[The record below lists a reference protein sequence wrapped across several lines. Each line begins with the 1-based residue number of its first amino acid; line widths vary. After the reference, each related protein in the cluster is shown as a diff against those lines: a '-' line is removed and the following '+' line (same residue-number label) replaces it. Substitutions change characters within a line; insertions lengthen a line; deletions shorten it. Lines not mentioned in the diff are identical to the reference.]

1 MSENNNYIVLARKY
15 RPKNLKDVIG
25 QEDICSVVEGSI
37 KLNRVAHAFLFSGT
51 RGVGKTT
58 LARILG
64 KILNCEKLKKDKIE
78 ACHQCATCI
87 SIENESNMDVV
98 EIDAASRT
106 GVADVRE
113 IIENIN
119 YKPVSSKKKIFIIDE
134 VHMLSKAAFNA
145 LLKTLEEPP
154 PDVTF
159 IFATTETEKIPV
171 TVLSRCQ
178 HFSLQ
183 RVSLES
189 ISKHLIQVSKLE
201 GYELDDESSKLIA
214 QCSEGSMRDALS
226 ILENV
231 LAKSEKINISIVRE
245 VLGISDLSTIIF
257 LFENLCKGNVN
268 SSFDCF
274 EKLYRQGV
282 SIDQLAKSLMS
293 LVYNLSLIKSGI
305 KNNYEFFDEESL
317 KKLKEIS
324 KNFEMDFIIRFWE
337 LMQKYVNEL
346 TDVFNEK
353 QCFEMV
359 IMRLC
364 YASLLPT
371 PFEIIKK
378 KSDIQSLKKNGEI
391 LEENTVDKNKNVN
404 LNSRAENN
412 VLNDNLAR
420 KKDLHTESTE
430 NKKEVELKKFSEV
443 VSLIEKQSEMLVAHH
458 LKNSFRLV
466 NFSEP
471 KSHKGV
477 GNIELQSINDSHES
491 KKILWSASKT
501 LEFVTKKRWI
511 LSISNKIGLKS
522 LKEVEDEK
530 NIKKIEKIKNEKL
543 IKKILEIIPSSE
555 VISVKP
561 IKKNIQ
567 EE

>member
-1 MSENNNYIVLARKY
+1 MSNNNNYIVLARKY
-15 RPKNLKDVIG
+15 RPKNLKDEIG
-25 QEDICSVVEGSI
+25 QEDICSVIEGSI

-58 LARILG
+58 LARILS
-64 KILNCEKLKKDKIE
+64 KILNCEKLEVENIE
-78 ACHQCATCI
+78 ACHKCANCI
-87 SIENESNMDVV
+87 SIENESNMDVI

-145 LLKTLEEPP
+145 LLKSLEEPP
-154 PDVTF
+154 TDVTF

-183 RVSLES
+183 RVSLEL
-189 ISKHLIQVSKLE
+189 IAKHLIQVSKPE
-201 GYELDDESSKLIA
+201 GYELDFEASKLIA

-231 LAKSEKINISIVRE
+231 FAKGEKINISIVRE
-245 VLGISDLSTIIF
+245 VLGISDLSAVIM
-257 LFENLCKGNVN
+257 LFENLCKGDVN
-268 SSFDCF
+268 LSFDCF
-274 EKLYRQGV
+274 EKLYSQGV

-293 LVYNLSLIKSGI
+293 LAYNLSLVKSGI
-305 KNNYEFFDEESL
+305 KNTSEFFDEQSS
-317 KKLKEIS
+317 KKLEDIS

-353 QCFEMV
+353 QCFEMI

-371 PFEIIKK
+371 PFEVIKK

-391 LEENTVDKNKNVN
+391 LEDNKLDQSKNMN
-404 LNSRAENN
+404 LNSRADG
-412 VLNDNLAR
+412 VINDNLAR
-420 KKDLHTESTE
+420 KKNIPKESTE
-430 NKKEVELKKFSEV
+430 NNKEVELKKFAEI
-443 VSLIEKQSEMLVAHH
+443 VSLIEKQSEMLVAYH

-466 NFSEP
+466 SFSEP
-471 KSHKGV
+471 KSQTSV
-477 GNIELQSINDSHES
+477 GNIELQSINDNHES

-501 LEFVTKKRWI
+501 LEFITKKRWI
-511 LSISNKIGLKS
+511 LTISNKIGLKS
-522 LKEVEDEK
+522 LQEVEDEK
-530 NIKKIEKIKNEKL
+530 KNKNIEKLKNEKL

>member
-1 MSENNNYIVLARKY
+1 MSKNNNYIVLARKY

-25 QEDICSVVEGSI
+25 QEDICSVIEGSI

-58 LARILG
+58 LARILA
-64 KILNCEKLKKDKIE
+64 KILNCEKLEVENIE
-78 ACHQCATCI
+78 ACHKCANCI
-87 SIENESNMDVV
+87 SIENESNMDVI

-154 PDVTF
+154 TDVTF

-183 RVSLES
+183 RVSLEL
-189 ISKHLIQVSKLE
+189 IAKHLIQVSKLE
-201 GYELDDESSKLIA
+201 GYELDFEASKLIA

-231 LAKSEKINISIVRE
+231 FAKGEKINISIVRE
-245 VLGISDLSTIIF
+245 VLGISDLSAVIM
-257 LFENLCKGNVN
+257 LFENLCKGDVN
-268 SSFDCF
+268 LSFDCF
-274 EKLYRQGV
+274 EKLYSQGV

-293 LVYNLSLIKSGI
+293 LAYNLSLVKSGI
-305 KNNYEFFDEESL
+305 KNTSEFFDEQSS
-317 KKLKEIS
+317 KKLEDIS

-353 QCFEMV
+353 QCFEMI

-371 PFEIIKK
+371 PFEVIKK

-391 LEENTVDKNKNVN
+391 LEDNKLDQSKNMN
-404 LNSRAENN
+404 LNSSADG
-412 VLNDNLAR
+412 VINDNLAR
-420 KKDLHTESTE
+420 EKNIPKESTE
-430 NKKEVELKKFSEV
+430 NNKEVELKKFAEI
-443 VSLIEKQSEMLVAHH
+443 VSLIEKQSEMLVAYH

-466 NFSEP
+466 SFSEP
-471 KSHKGV
+471 KSQTSV
-477 GNIELQSINDSHES
+477 GNIELQSINDNHES

-501 LEFVTKKRWI
+501 LEFITKKRWI
-511 LSISNKIGLKS
+511 LTISNKIGLKS
-522 LKEVEDEK
+522 LQEVEDEK
-530 NIKKIEKIKNEKL
+530 KNKNIEKLKNEKL

>member
-1 MSENNNYIVLARKY
+1 MSNNNNYIVLARKY

-25 QEDICSVVEGSI
+25 QEDICSVIEGSI

-58 LARILG
+58 LARILA
-64 KILNCEKLKKDKIE
+64 KILNCEKLEVENIE
-78 ACHQCATCI
+78 ACHKCANCI
-87 SIENESNMDVV
+87 SIENDSNMDVI

-154 PDVTF
+154 SDVTF

-183 RVSLES
+183 RVSLEL
-189 ISKHLIQVSKLE
+189 IAKHLIQVSKLE
-201 GYELDDESSKLIA
+201 GYELDFEASKLIA

-231 LAKSEKINISIVRE
+231 FAKGEKINISIVRE
-245 VLGISDLSTIIF
+245 VLGISDLSAVIM
-257 LFENLCKGNVN
+257 LFENLCKGDVN
-268 SSFDCF
+268 LSFDCF
-274 EKLYRQGV
+274 EKLYSQGV

-293 LVYNLSLIKSGI
+293 LAYNLSLVKSGI
-305 KNNYEFFDEESL
+305 KNTSEFFDEQSS
-317 KKLKEIS
+317 KKLEDIS

-353 QCFEMV
+353 QCFEMI

-371 PFEIIKK
+371 PFEVIKK

-391 LEENTVDKNKNVN
+391 LEDNKLGQSKNMN
-404 LNSRAENN
+404 LNSSADG
-412 VLNDNLAR
+412 VINDNLAR
-420 KKDLHTESTE
+420 KKNIPKESTE
-430 NKKEVELKKFSEV
+430 NNKEVELKKFSEV
-443 VSLIEKQSEMLVAHH
+443 VSLIEKQSEILVAYH

-466 NFSEP
+466 SFSEP
-471 KSHKGV
+471 KSQTSV
-477 GNIELQSINDSHES
+477 GNIELQSINDNHES

-501 LEFVTKKRWI
+501 LELITKKRWI

-522 LKEVEDEK
+522 LQEVEDEK
-530 NIKKIEKIKNEKL
+530 KNKNIEKLKNEKL

>member
-1 MSENNNYIVLARKY
+1 MSKNNNYIVLARKY

-25 QEDICSVVEGSI
+25 QEDICSVIEGSI

-58 LARILG
+58 LARILA
-64 KILNCEKLKKDKIE
+64 KILNCEKLEVENIE
-78 ACHQCATCI
+78 ACHKCANCI
-87 SIENESNMDVV
+87 SIENESNMDVI

-154 PDVTF
+154 SDVTF

-183 RVSLES
+183 RVSLEL
-189 ISKHLIQVSKLE
+189 IAKHLIQVSKLE
-201 GYELDDESSKLIA
+201 GYELDFEASKLIA

-231 LAKSEKINISIVRE
+231 FAKGEKINISIVRE
-245 VLGISDLSTIIF
+245 VLGISDLSAVIM
-257 LFENLCKGNVN
+257 LFENLCKGDVN
-268 SSFDCF
+268 LSFDCF
-274 EKLYRQGV
+274 EKLYSQGV

-293 LVYNLSLIKSGI
+293 LAYNLSLVKSGI
-305 KNNYEFFDEESL
+305 KNTSEFFDEQSS
-317 KKLKEIS
+317 KKLEDIS

-353 QCFEMV
+353 QCFEMI

-371 PFEIIKK
+371 PFEVIKK

-391 LEENTVDKNKNVN
+391 LEDNKLDQSKNMN
-404 LNSRAENN
+404 LNSS
-412 VLNDNLAR
+412 VDGVINDNLAR
-420 KKDLHTESTE
+420 KKNIPKESTE
-430 NKKEVELKKFSEV
+430 NNKEVELKKFAEI
-443 VSLIEKQSEMLVAHH
+443 VSLIEKQSEMLVAYH

-466 NFSEP
+466 SFSEP
-471 KSHKGV
+471 KSQTSV
-477 GNIELQSINDSHES
+477 GNIELQSINDNHES

-501 LEFVTKKRWI
+501 LEFITKKRWI
-511 LSISNKIGLKS
+511 LTISNKIGLKS
-522 LKEVEDEK
+522 LQEVEDEK
-530 NIKKIEKIKNEKL
+530 RKKNIEKIKNEKL

>member
-64 KILNCEKLKKDKIE
+64 KILNCEELKKDKIE

-293 LVYNLSLIKSGI
+293 LVYNLSLVKSGI

-324 KNFEMDFIIRFWE
+324 KDFEMDFIIRFWE

-391 LEENTVDKNKNVN
+391 LEENTVDKNKNMN

-466 NFSEP
+466 SFSEP

-530 NIKKIEKIKNEKL
+530 ENKKIEKIKNEKL

>member
-25 QEDICSVVEGSI
+25 QEDICSVIEGSI

-58 LARILG
+58 LARILA
-64 KILNCEKLKKDKIE
+64 KILNCEKLEVENIE
-78 ACHQCATCI
+78 ACHKCANCI
-87 SIENESNMDVV
+87 SIENESNMDVI

-154 PDVTF
+154 TDVTF

-183 RVSLES
+183 RVSLEL
-189 ISKHLIQVSKLE
+189 IAKHLIQVSKLE
-201 GYELDDESSKLIA
+201 GYELDFEASKLIA

-231 LAKSEKINISIVRE
+231 FAKGEKINISIVRE
-245 VLGISDLSTIIF
+245 VLGISDLSAVIM
-257 LFENLCKGNVN
+257 LFENLCKGDVN
-268 SSFDCF
+268 LSFDCF
-274 EKLYRQGV
+274 EKLYSQGV

-293 LVYNLSLIKSGI
+293 LAYNLSLVKSGI
-305 KNNYEFFDEESL
+305 KNTSEFFDEQSS
-317 KKLKEIS
+317 KKLEDIS

-353 QCFEMV
+353 QCFEMI

-371 PFEIIKK
+371 PFEVIKK
-378 KSDIQSLKKNGEI
+378 KSDIQSKKKNGEI
-391 LEENTVDKNKNVN
+391 LEDNKLDQSKHMN
-404 LNSRAENN
+404 LNSSADGFI
-412 VLNDNLAR
+412 NDNLAR
-420 KKDLHTESTE
+420 KKNIPKESTE
-430 NKKEVELKKFSEV
+430 NNKEVELKKFAEI
-443 VSLIEKQSEMLVAHH
+443 VSLIEKQSEMLVAYH

-466 NFSEP
+466 SFSEP
-471 KSHKGV
+471 KSQTSV
-477 GNIELQSINDSHES
+477 GNIELQSINDNHES

-501 LEFVTKKRWI
+501 LEFITKKRWI
-511 LSISNKIGLKS
+511 LTISNKIGLKS
-522 LKEVEDEK
+522 LQEVEDEK
-530 NIKKIEKIKNEKL
+530 KNKNIEKLKNEKL

>member
-1 MSENNNYIVLARKY
+1 MSKNNNYIVLARKY

-25 QEDICSVVEGSI
+25 QEDICSVIEGSI

-58 LARILG
+58 LARILA
-64 KILNCEKLKKDKIE
+64 KILNCEKLEVENIE
-78 ACHQCATCI
+78 ACHKCANCI
-87 SIENESNMDVV
+87 SIENESNMDVI

-154 PDVTF
+154 SDVTF

-183 RVSLES
+183 RVSLEL
-189 ISKHLIQVSKLE
+189 IAKHLIQVSKLE
-201 GYELDDESSKLIA
+201 GYELDFEASKLIA

-231 LAKSEKINISIVRE
+231 FAKGEKINISIVRE
-245 VLGISDLSTIIF
+245 VLGISDLSAVIM
-257 LFENLCKGNVN
+257 LFENLCKGDVN
-268 SSFDCF
+268 LSFDCF

-282 SIDQLAKSLMS
+282 SIDKLAKSLMN
-293 LVYNLSLIKSGI
+293 LAYNLSLVKSGI
-305 KNNYEFFDEESL
+305 KNTNEFFDEQSS
-317 KKLKEIS
+317 KKLEDIS

-353 QCFEMV
+353 QCFEMI

-371 PFEIIKK
+371 PFEVIKK
-378 KSDIQSLKKNGEI
+378 KSDIQSKKKNGEI
-391 LEENTVDKNKNVN
+391 LEDNKLDQSKNMNF
-404 LNSRAENN
+404 NSSADG
-412 VLNDNLAR
+412 VINDNLAR
-420 KKDLHTESTE
+420 KKNIPKESTE
-430 NKKEVELKKFSEV
+430 NNKEVELKKFSEV
-443 VSLIEKQSEMLVAHH
+443 VSLIEKQSEMLVAYH

-466 NFSEP
+466 SFSEP
-471 KSHKGV
+471 KSQTSV
-477 GNIELQSINDSHES
+477 GNIELQSINDNHES
-491 KKILWSASKT
+491 KKILWSASKI
-501 LEFVTKKRWI
+501 LELITKKRWI

-522 LKEVEDEK
+522 LQEVEDEK
-530 NIKKIEKIKNEKL
+530 KNKNIEKLKNEKL

>member
-1 MSENNNYIVLARKY
+1 MSNNNNYIVLARKY

-25 QEDICSVVEGSI
+25 QEDICSVIEGSI

-58 LARILG
+58 LARILA
-64 KILNCEKLKKDKIE
+64 KILNCEKLEVENIE
-78 ACHQCATCI
+78 ACHKCANCI
-87 SIENESNMDVV
+87 SIENESNMDVI

-154 PDVTF
+154 SDVTF

-183 RVSLES
+183 RVSLEL
-189 ISKHLIQVSKLE
+189 IAKHLIQVSKLE
-201 GYELDDESSKLIA
+201 GYELDFEASKLIA

-231 LAKSEKINISIVRE
+231 FAKGEKINISIVRE
-245 VLGISDLSTIIF
+245 VLGISDLSAVIM
-257 LFENLCKGNVN
+257 LFENLCKGDVN
-268 SSFDCF
+268 LSFDCF
-274 EKLYRQGV
+274 EKLYSQGV

-293 LVYNLSLIKSGI
+293 LAYNLSLVKSGI
-305 KNNYEFFDEESL
+305 KNTSEFFDEQSS
-317 KKLKEIS
+317 KKLEDIS

-353 QCFEMV
+353 QCFEMI

-371 PFEIIKK
+371 PFEVIKK

-391 LEENTVDKNKNVN
+391 LEDNKLDQSKSMN
-404 LNSRAENN
+404 LNSSADG
-412 VLNDNLAR
+412 VINDNLAR
-420 KKDLHTESTE
+420 KKNIPKESTE
-430 NKKEVELKKFSEV
+430 NNKEVELKKFAEI
-443 VSLIEKQSEMLVAHH
+443 VSLIEKQSEMLVAYH

-466 NFSEP
+466 SFSEP
-471 KSHKGV
+471 KSQTSV
-477 GNIELQSINDSHES
+477 GNIELQSIDDNHES

-501 LEFVTKKRWI
+501 LEFITKKRWI
-511 LSISNKIGLKS
+511 LTISNKTGLKS
-522 LKEVEDEK
+522 LQEVEDEK
-530 NIKKIEKIKNEKL
+530 KNKNIEKLKNEKL

>member
-1 MSENNNYIVLARKY
+1 MSKNNNYIVLARKY

-25 QEDICSVVEGSI
+25 QEDICSVIEGSI

-58 LARILG
+58 LARILA
-64 KILNCEKLKKDKIE
+64 KILNCEKLEVENIE
-78 ACHQCATCI
+78 ACHKCANCI
-87 SIENESNMDVV
+87 SIENESNMDVI

-154 PDVTF
+154 SDVTF

-183 RVSLES
+183 RVSLEL
-189 ISKHLIQVSKLE
+189 IAKHLIQVSKLE
-201 GYELDDESSKLIA
+201 GYELDFEASKLIA

-231 LAKSEKINISIVRE
+231 FAKGEKINISIVRE
-245 VLGISDLSTIIF
+245 VLGISDLSAVIM
-257 LFENLCKGNVN
+257 LFENLCKGDVN
-268 SSFDCF
+268 LSFDCF
-274 EKLYRQGV
+274 EKLYSQGV

-293 LVYNLSLIKSGI
+293 LAYNLSLVKSGI
-305 KNNYEFFDEESL
+305 KNTSEFFDEQSS
-317 KKLKEIS
+317 KKLEDIS

-353 QCFEMV
+353 QCFEMI

-371 PFEIIKK
+371 PFEVIKK

-391 LEENTVDKNKNVN
+391 LEDNKPDQSKNMN
-404 LNSRAENN
+404 LNSSADG
-412 VLNDNLAR
+412 VINDNLAR
-420 KKDLHTESTE
+420 KKNIPKESTE
-430 NKKEVELKKFSEV
+430 NNKEVELKKFAEI
-443 VSLIEKQSEMLVAHH
+443 VSLIEKQSEMLVAYH

-466 NFSEP
+466 SFSEP
-471 KSHKGV
+471 KSQTSV
-477 GNIELQSINDSHES
+477 GNIELQSIDDNHES

-501 LEFVTKKRWI
+501 LEFITKKRWI
-511 LSISNKIGLKS
+511 LTISNKTGLKS
-522 LKEVEDEK
+522 LQEVEDEK
-530 NIKKIEKIKNEKL
+530 KNKNIEKLKNEKL

>member
-1 MSENNNYIVLARKY
+1 MSKNNNYIVLARKY

-25 QEDICSVVEGSI
+25 HEDICSVIEGSI

-58 LARILG
+58 LARILA
-64 KILNCEKLKKDKIE
+64 KILNCEKLEVENIE
-78 ACHQCATCI
+78 ACHKCANCI
-87 SIENESNMDVV
+87 SIENESNMDVI

-154 PDVTF
+154 TDVTF

-183 RVSLES
+183 RVSLEL
-189 ISKHLIQVSKLE
+189 IAKHLIQVSKLE
-201 GYELDDESSKLIA
+201 GYELDFEASKLIA

-231 LAKSEKINISIVRE
+231 FAKGEKVNISIVRE
-245 VLGISDLSTIIF
+245 VLGISDLSAVIM
-257 LFENLCKGNVN
+257 LFENLCKGDVN
-268 SSFDCF
+268 LSFDCF
-274 EKLYRQGV
+274 EKLYSQGV

-293 LVYNLSLIKSGI
+293 LAYNLSLVKSGI
-305 KNNYEFFDEESL
+305 KNTSEFFDEQSS
-317 KKLKEIS
+317 KKLEDIS

-353 QCFEMV
+353 QCFEMI

-371 PFEIIKK
+371 PFEVIKK

-391 LEENTVDKNKNVN
+391 LEDNKLDQSKNMN
-404 LNSRAENN
+404 LNSS
-412 VLNDNLAR
+412 VDGVINDNLAR
-420 KKDLHTESTE
+420 KKNIPKESTE
-430 NKKEVELKKFSEV
+430 NNKEVELKKFAEI
-443 VSLIEKQSEMLVAHH
+443 VSLIEKQSEMLVAYH

-466 NFSEP
+466 SFSEP
-471 KSHKGV
+471 KSQTSV
-477 GNIELQSINDSHES
+477 GNIELQSIEDNHES

-501 LEFVTKKRWI
+501 LEFITKKRWI
-511 LSISNKIGLKS
+511 LTISNKIGLKS
-522 LKEVEDEK
+522 LQEVEDEK
-530 NIKKIEKIKNEKL
+530 KNNNVEKLKNEKL

>member
-1 MSENNNYIVLARKY
+1 MSKNNNYIVLARKY

-25 QEDICSVVEGSI
+25 QEDICSVIEGSI

-58 LARILG
+58 LARILA
-64 KILNCEKLKKDKIE
+64 KILNCEKLEVENIE
-78 ACHQCATCI
+78 ACHKCANCI
-87 SIENESNMDVV
+87 SIENESNMDVI

-154 PDVTF
+154 TDVTF

-183 RVSLES
+183 RVSLEL
-189 ISKHLIQVSKLE
+189 IAKHLIQVSKLE
-201 GYELDDESSKLIA
+201 GYELDFEASKLIA

-231 LAKSEKINISIVRE
+231 FAKGEKINISIVRE
-245 VLGISDLSTIIF
+245 VLGISDLSAVIM
-257 LFENLCKGNVN
+257 LFENLCKGDVN
-268 SSFDCF
+268 LSFDCF
-274 EKLYRQGV
+274 EKLYSQGV

-293 LVYNLSLIKSGI
+293 LAYNLSLVKSGI
-305 KNNYEFFDEESL
+305 KNTSEFFDEQSS
-317 KKLKEIS
+317 KKLEDIS

-353 QCFEMV
+353 QCFEMI

-371 PFEIIKK
+371 PFEVIKK

-391 LEENTVDKNKNVN
+391 HEDNKLDQSKNMN
-404 LNSRAENN
+404 LNSSADG
-412 VLNDNLAR
+412 VINDNLAR
-420 KKDLHTESTE
+420 KRNILKESTE
-430 NKKEVELKKFSEV
+430 NNKEVELKKFSEV
-443 VSLIEKQSEMLVAHH
+443 VSLIEKQSEILVAYH

-466 NFSEP
+466 SFSEP
-471 KSHKGV
+471 KSQTSV
-477 GNIELQSINDSHES
+477 GNIELQSIDDNHES
-491 KKILWSASKT
+491 KKILWSASKI
-501 LEFVTKKRWI
+501 LEFITKKRWI
-511 LSISNKIGLKS
+511 LTISNKIGLKS
-522 LKEVEDEK
+522 LQEVEDEK
-530 NIKKIEKIKNEKL
+530 KNKNIEKLKNEKL

>member
-1 MSENNNYIVLARKY
+1 MSNNNNYIVLARKY

-25 QEDICSVVEGSI
+25 QEDICSVIEGSI

-58 LARILG
+58 LARILA
-64 KILNCEKLKKDKIE
+64 KILNCEKLEVENIE
-78 ACHQCATCI
+78 ACHKCANCI
-87 SIENESNMDVV
+87 SIENESNMDVI

-154 PDVTF
+154 TDVTF

-183 RVSLES
+183 RVSLEL
-189 ISKHLIQVSKLE
+189 IAKHLIQVSKLE
-201 GYELDDESSKLIA
+201 GYELDFEASKLIA

-231 LAKSEKINISIVRE
+231 FAKGEKINISIVRE
-245 VLGISDLSTIIF
+245 VLGISDLSAVIM
-257 LFENLCKGNVN
+257 LFENLCKGDVN
-268 SSFDCF
+268 LSFDCF
-274 EKLYRQGV
+274 EKLYSQGV

-293 LVYNLSLIKSGI
+293 LAYNLSLVKSGI
-305 KNNYEFFDEESL
+305 KNTSEFFDEQSS
-317 KKLKEIS
+317 KKLEDIS

-353 QCFEMV
+353 QCFEMI

-371 PFEIIKK
+371 PFEVIKK

-391 LEENTVDKNKNVN
+391 LEDNKLDQSKSMN
-404 LNSRAENN
+404 LNSSADG
-412 VLNDNLAR
+412 VINDNLAR
-420 KKDLHTESTE
+420 KKNIPKESTE
-430 NKKEVELKKFSEV
+430 NNKEVELKKFAEI
-443 VSLIEKQSEMLVAHH
+443 VSLIEKQSEMLVAYH

-466 NFSEP
+466 SFSEP
-471 KSHKGV
+471 KSQTSV
-477 GNIELQSINDSHES
+477 GNIELQSINDNHES

-501 LEFVTKKRWI
+501 LEFITKKRWI
-511 LSISNKIGLKS
+511 LTISNKIGLKS
-522 LKEVEDEK
+522 LQEVEDEK
-530 NIKKIEKIKNEKL
+530 KNKNIEKLKNEKL

-561 IKKNIQ
+561 IKKTIQ

>member
-293 LVYNLSLIKSGI
+293 LVYNLSLVKSGI

-324 KNFEMDFIIRFWE
+324 KDFEMDFIIRFWE

-378 KSDIQSLKKNGEI
+378 KSDIKSLKKNGEI
-391 LEENTVDKNKNVN
+391 LEENTVDKNKNMN

-466 NFSEP
+466 SFSEP

-530 NIKKIEKIKNEKL
+530 ENKKIEKIKNEKL

>member
-1 MSENNNYIVLARKY
+1 MSKNNNYIVLARKY

-25 QEDICSVVEGSI
+25 QEDICSVIEGSI

-58 LARILG
+58 LARILA
-64 KILNCEKLKKDKIE
+64 KILNCEKLEVENIE
-78 ACHQCATCI
+78 ACHKCTNCI
-87 SIENESNMDVV
+87 SIENESNMDVI

-154 PDVTF
+154 TDVTF

-183 RVSLES
+183 RVSLEL
-189 ISKHLIQVSKLE
+189 IAKHLIQVSKLE
-201 GYELDDESSKLIA
+201 GYELDFEASKLIA

-231 LAKSEKINISIVRE
+231 FAKGEKINISIVRE
-245 VLGISDLSTIIF
+245 VLGISDLSAVIM
-257 LFENLCKGNVN
+257 LFENLCKGDVN
-268 SSFDCF
+268 LSFDCF
-274 EKLYRQGV
+274 EKLYSQGV

-293 LVYNLSLIKSGI
+293 LAYNLSLVKSGI
-305 KNNYEFFDEESL
+305 KNTSEFFDEQSS
-317 KKLKEIS
+317 KKLEDIS

-353 QCFEMV
+353 QCFEMI

-371 PFEIIKK
+371 PFEVIKK

-391 LEENTVDKNKNVN
+391 LEDNKLDQSKSMN
-404 LNSRAENN
+404 LNSSADG
-412 VLNDNLAR
+412 VINDNLAR
-420 KKDLHTESTE
+420 KKNIPKESTE
-430 NKKEVELKKFSEV
+430 NNKEVELKKFAEI
-443 VSLIEKQSEMLVAHH
+443 VSLIEKQSEMLVAYH

-466 NFSEP
+466 SFSEP
-471 KSHKGV
+471 KSQTSV
-477 GNIELQSINDSHES
+477 GNIELQSIDENHES

-501 LEFVTKKRWI
+501 LEFITKKRWI
-511 LSISNKIGLKS
+511 LTISNKTGLKS
-522 LKEVEDEK
+522 LQEVEDEK
-530 NIKKIEKIKNEKL
+530 KNKNIEKLKNEKL

>member
-1 MSENNNYIVLARKY
+1 MSKNNNYIVLARKY

-25 QEDICSVVEGSI
+25 QEDICSVIEGSI

-58 LARILG
+58 LARILA
-64 KILNCEKLKKDKIE
+64 KILNCEKLEVENIE
-78 ACHQCATCI
+78 ACHKCANCI
-87 SIENESNMDVV
+87 SIENESNMDVI

-154 PDVTF
+154 SDVTF

-183 RVSLES
+183 RVSLEL
-189 ISKHLIQVSKLE
+189 IAKHLIQVSKLE
-201 GYELDDESSKLIA
+201 GYELDFEASKLIA

-231 LAKSEKINISIVRE
+231 FAKGEKINISIVRE
-245 VLGISDLSTIIF
+245 VLGISDLSAVIM
-257 LFENLCKGNVN
+257 LFENLCKGDVN
-268 SSFDCF
+268 LSFDCF
-274 EKLYRQGV
+274 EKLYSQGV

-293 LVYNLSLIKSGI
+293 LAYNLSLVKSGI
-305 KNNYEFFDEESL
+305 KNTSEFFDEQSS
-317 KKLKEIS
+317 KKLEDIS

-353 QCFEMV
+353 QCFEMI

-371 PFEIIKK
+371 PFEVIKK

-391 LEENTVDKNKNVN
+391 LEDNKLDQSKNMN
-404 LNSRAENN
+404 LNSS
-412 VLNDNLAR
+412 VDGVINDNLAR
-420 KKDLHTESTE
+420 KKNIPKESTE
-430 NKKEVELKKFSEV
+430 NNKEVELKKFAEI
-443 VSLIEKQSEMLVAHH
+443 VSLIEKQSEMLVAYH

-466 NFSEP
+466 SFSEP
-471 KSHKGV
+471 KSQTSV
-477 GNIELQSINDSHES
+477 GNIELQSIDDNHES

-501 LEFVTKKRWI
+501 LEFITKKRWI
-511 LSISNKIGLKS
+511 LTISNKIGLKS
-522 LKEVEDEK
+522 LQEVEDEK
-530 NIKKIEKIKNEKL
+530 KNKNIEKLKNEKL

>member
-1 MSENNNYIVLARKY
+1 MSKNNNYIVLARKY

-25 QEDICSVVEGSI
+25 QEDICSVIEGSI

-58 LARILG
+58 LARILA
-64 KILNCEKLKKDKIE
+64 KILNCEKLEVENIE
-78 ACHQCATCI
+78 ACHKCANCI
-87 SIENESNMDVV
+87 SIENESNMDVI

-154 PDVTF
+154 TDVTF

-183 RVSLES
+183 RVSLEL
-189 ISKHLIQVSKLE
+189 IAKHLIQVSKLE
-201 GYELDDESSKLIA
+201 GYELDFEASKLIA

-231 LAKSEKINISIVRE
+231 FAKGEKINISIVRE
-245 VLGISDLSTIIF
+245 VLGISDLSAVIM
-257 LFENLCKGNVN
+257 LFENLCKGDVN
-268 SSFDCF
+268 LSFDCF
-274 EKLYRQGV
+274 EKLYSQGV

-293 LVYNLSLIKSGI
+293 LAYNLSLVKSGI
-305 KNNYEFFDEESL
+305 KNTSEFFDEQSS
-317 KKLKEIS
+317 KKLEDIS

-353 QCFEMV
+353 QCFEMI

-371 PFEIIKK
+371 PFEVIKK

-391 LEENTVDKNKNVN
+391 LEDNKLDQSKNMN
-404 LNSRAENN
+404 LNSS
-412 VLNDNLAR
+412 VDGVINDNLAR
-420 KKDLHTESTE
+420 KKNIPKESTE
-430 NKKEVELKKFSEV
+430 NNKEVELKKFAEI
-443 VSLIEKQSEMLVAHH
+443 VSLIEKQSEMLVAYH

-466 NFSEP
+466 SFSEP
-471 KSHKGV
+471 KSQTSV
-477 GNIELQSINDSHES
+477 GNIELQSIDENHES

-501 LEFVTKKRWI
+501 LEFITKKRWI
-511 LSISNKIGLKS
+511 LTISNKTGLKS
-522 LKEVEDEK
+522 LQEVEDEK
-530 NIKKIEKIKNEKL
+530 KNKNIEKLKNEKL

>member
-64 KILNCEKLKKDKIE
+64 KILNCEELKKDKIE

-293 LVYNLSLIKSGI
+293 LVYNLSLVKSGI

-324 KNFEMDFIIRFWE
+324 KDFEMDFIIRFWE

-466 NFSEP
+466 SFSEP

>member
-1 MSENNNYIVLARKY
+1 
-15 RPKNLKDVIG
+15 
-25 QEDICSVVEGSI
+25 
-37 KLNRVAHAFLFSGT
+37 
-51 RGVGKTT
+51 
-58 LARILG
+58 
-64 KILNCEKLKKDKIE
+64 
-78 ACHQCATCI
+78 
-87 SIENESNMDVV
+87 
-98 EIDAASRT
+98 
-106 GVADVRE
+106 
-113 IIENIN
+113 
-119 YKPVSSKKKIFIIDE
+119 
-134 VHMLSKAAFNA
+134 MLSKAAFNA

-154 PDVTF
+154 TDVTF

-183 RVSLES
+183 RVSLEL
-189 ISKHLIQVSKLE
+189 IAKHLIQVSKLE
-201 GYELDDESSKLIA
+201 GYELDFEASKLIA

-231 LAKSEKINISIVRE
+231 FAKGEKINISIVRE
-245 VLGISDLSTIIF
+245 VLGISDLSAVIL
-257 LFENLCKGNVN
+257 LFENLCKGDVN
-268 SSFDCF
+268 LSFDCF

-282 SIDQLAKSLMS
+282 SIDKLAKSLMS
-293 LVYNLSLIKSGI
+293 LAYNLSLVKSGI
-305 KNNYEFFDEESL
+305 KNNYEFFDEESS
-317 KKLKEIS
+317 KKLEEIS

-353 QCFEMV
+353 QCFEMI

-371 PFEIIKK
+371 PFEVIKK
-378 KSDIQSLKKNGEI
+378 KSDIKSLKKNGEI
-391 LEENTVDKNKNVN
+391 LEDNKLDQSKNMN
-404 LNSRAENN
+404 LNSSADGN
-412 VLNDNLAR
+412 VINDNLAR
-420 KKDLHTESTE
+420 KKDILKESTE
-430 NKKEVELKKFSEV
+430 NNKEVELKKFSEI
-443 VSLIEKQSEMLVAHH
+443 VSLIEKQSEMLVAYH

-466 NFSEP
+466 SFSEP
-471 KSHKGV
+471 KSQTSV
-477 GNIELQSINDSHES
+477 GNIELQSINDNHES

-501 LEFVTKKRWI
+501 LEFITKKRWI

-522 LKEVEDEK
+522 LQEVEDEK
-530 NIKKIEKIKNEKL
+530 KNKNIEKIKNEKL

-561 IKKNIQ
+561 IKKTIQ

>member
-1 MSENNNYIVLARKY
+1 MSKNNNYIVLARKY

-25 QEDICSVVEGSI
+25 QEDICSVIEGSI

-58 LARILG
+58 LARILA
-64 KILNCEKLKKDKIE
+64 KILNCEKLEVENIE
-78 ACHQCATCI
+78 ACHKCANCI
-87 SIENESNMDVV
+87 SIENESNMDVI

-154 PDVTF
+154 SDVTF

-183 RVSLES
+183 RVSLEL
-189 ISKHLIQVSKLE
+189 IAKHLIQVSKLE
-201 GYELDDESSKLIA
+201 GYELDFEASKLIA

-231 LAKSEKINISIVRE
+231 FAKGEKINISIVRE
-245 VLGISDLSTIIF
+245 VLGISDLSAVIM
-257 LFENLCKGNVN
+257 LFENLCKGDVN
-268 SSFDCF
+268 LSFDCF
-274 EKLYRQGV
+274 EKLYSQGV

-293 LVYNLSLIKSGI
+293 LAYNLSLVKSGI
-305 KNNYEFFDEESL
+305 KNTSEFFDEQSS
-317 KKLKEIS
+317 KKLEDIS

-353 QCFEMV
+353 QCFEMI

-371 PFEIIKK
+371 PFEVIKK

-391 LEENTVDKNKNVN
+391 LEDNKLDQSKNMN
-404 LNSRAENN
+404 LNSS
-412 VLNDNLAR
+412 VDGVINDNLAR
-420 KKDLHTESTE
+420 KKNIPKESTE
-430 NKKEVELKKFSEV
+430 NNKEVELKKFAEI
-443 VSLIEKQSEMLVAHH
+443 VSLIEKQSEMLVAYH

-466 NFSEP
+466 SFSEP
-471 KSHKGV
+471 KSQTSV
-477 GNIELQSINDSHES
+477 GNIELQSIDDNHES

-501 LEFVTKKRWI
+501 LEFITKKRWI
-511 LSISNKIGLKS
+511 LTISNKIGLKS
-522 LKEVEDEK
+522 LQEVEDEK
-530 NIKKIEKIKNEKL
+530 RKKNIEKIKNEKL

-561 IKKNIQ
+561 INKNIQ

>member
-1 MSENNNYIVLARKY
+1 MSNNNNYIVLARKY

-25 QEDICSVVEGSI
+25 QEDICSVIEGSI

-58 LARILG
+58 LARILA
-64 KILNCEKLKKDKIE
+64 KILNCEKLEVENIE
-78 ACHQCATCI
+78 ACHKCANCI
-87 SIENESNMDVV
+87 SIENESNMDVI

-154 PDVTF
+154 TDVTF

-183 RVSLES
+183 RVSLEL
-189 ISKHLIQVSKLE
+189 IAKHLIQVSKLE
-201 GYELDDESSKLIA
+201 GYELDFEASKLVA

-231 LAKSEKINISIVRE
+231 FAKGEKINISIVRE
-245 VLGISDLSTIIF
+245 VLGISDLSAVIM
-257 LFENLCKGNVN
+257 LFENLCKGDVN
-268 SSFDCF
+268 LSFDCF
-274 EKLYRQGV
+274 EKLYSQGV

-293 LVYNLSLIKSGI
+293 LAYNLSLVKSGI
-305 KNNYEFFDEESL
+305 KNTSEFFDEQSS
-317 KKLKEIS
+317 KKLEDIS

-353 QCFEMV
+353 QCFEMI

-371 PFEIIKK
+371 PFEVIKK

-391 LEENTVDKNKNVN
+391 LEDNKLDQSKNMN
-404 LNSRAENN
+404 LNSS
-412 VLNDNLAR
+412 VDGVINDNLAR
-420 KKDLHTESTE
+420 KKNIPKESTE
-430 NKKEVELKKFSEV
+430 NNKEVELKKFAEI
-443 VSLIEKQSEMLVAHH
+443 VSLIEKQSEMLVAYH

-466 NFSEP
+466 SFSEP
-471 KSHKGV
+471 KSQTSV
-477 GNIELQSINDSHES
+477 GNIELQSINDNHES

-501 LEFVTKKRWI
+501 LEFITKKRWI
-511 LSISNKIGLKS
+511 LTISNKIGLKS
-522 LKEVEDEK
+522 LQEVEDEK
-530 NIKKIEKIKNEKL
+530 KNKNIEKLKNEKL

-561 IKKNIQ
+561 IKKTIQ

>member
-58 LARILG
+58 LARILV
-64 KILNCEKLKKDKIE
+64 KILNCEELKKDKTE

-293 LVYNLSLIKSGI
+293 LVYNLSLVKSGI

-378 KSDIQSLKKNGEI
+378 KSDIKSLKKNGEI
-391 LEENTVDKNKNVN
+391 LEENTVDKNKNMN

-466 NFSEP
+466 SFSEP

-561 IKKNIQ
+561 IKKTIQ

>member
-1 MSENNNYIVLARKY
+1 MTDNEYIVLARKY
-15 RPKNLKDVIG
+15 RPKKFSDIIG
-25 QEDICSVVEGSI
+25 QDEVCSVIEGAI

-51 RGVGKTT
+51 RGIGKTT
-58 LARILG
+58 IARILA
-64 KILNCEKLKKDKIE
+64 KTLNCENLDLKNPEPCGKCKN
-78 ACHQCATCI
+78 CI
-87 SIENESNMDVV
+87 SIDNDSNIDVV

-154 PDVTF
+154 TDVTF

-183 RVSLES
+183 RVSLEL
-189 ISKHLIQVSKLE
+189 IAKHLIQVSKLE
-201 GYELDDESSKLIA
+201 GYELDFEASKLIA

-231 LAKSEKINISIVRE
+231 FAKGEKVNISIVRE
-245 VLGISDLSTIIF
+245 VLGISDLSAVIM
-257 LFENLCKGNVN
+257 LFENLCKGDVN
-268 SSFDCF
+268 LSFDCF
-274 EKLYRQGV
+274 EKLYSQGV

-293 LVYNLSLIKSGI
+293 LAYNLSLVKSGI
-305 KNNYEFFDEESL
+305 KNTSEFFDEQSS
-317 KKLKEIS
+317 KKLEDIS

-353 QCFEMV
+353 QCFEMI

-371 PFEIIKK
+371 PFEVIKK

-391 LEENTVDKNKNVN
+391 LEDNKLDQSKNMN
-404 LNSRAENN
+404 LNSS
-412 VLNDNLAR
+412 VDGVINDNLAR
-420 KKDLHTESTE
+420 KKNIPKESTE
-430 NKKEVELKKFSEV
+430 NNKEVELKKFAEI
-443 VSLIEKQSEMLVAHH
+443 VSLIEKQSEMLVAYH

-466 NFSEP
+466 SFSEP
-471 KSHKGV
+471 KSQTSV
-477 GNIELQSINDSHES
+477 GNIELQSIDDNHES

-501 LEFVTKKRWI
+501 LEFITKKRWI
-511 LSISNKIGLKS
+511 LTISNKIGLKS
-522 LKEVEDEK
+522 LQEVEDEK
-530 NIKKIEKIKNEKL
+530 KNKNIEKLKNEKL

>member
-1 MSENNNYIVLARKY
+1 MSNNNNYIVLARKY

-25 QEDICSVVEGSI
+25 QEDICSVIEGSI

-58 LARILG
+58 LARILA
-64 KILNCEKLKKDKIE
+64 KILNCEKLEVENIE
-78 ACHQCATCI
+78 ACHKCANCI
-87 SIENESNMDVV
+87 SIENESNMDVI

-154 PDVTF
+154 SDVTF

-183 RVSLES
+183 RVSLEL
-189 ISKHLIQVSKLE
+189 IAKHLIQVSKLE
-201 GYELDDESSKLIA
+201 GYELDFEASKLIA

-231 LAKSEKINISIVRE
+231 FAKGEKINISIVRE
-245 VLGISDLSTIIF
+245 VLGISDLSAVIM
-257 LFENLCKGNVN
+257 LFENLCKGDVN
-268 SSFDCF
+268 LSFDCF

-282 SIDQLAKSLMS
+282 SIDKLAKSLMS
-293 LVYNLSLIKSGI
+293 LAYNLSLVKSGI
-305 KNNYEFFDEESL
+305 KNTSEFFDEQSS
-317 KKLKEIS
+317 KKLEDIS

-353 QCFEMV
+353 QCFEMI

-371 PFEIIKK
+371 PFEVIKK

-391 LEENTVDKNKNVN
+391 LEDNKLDQSKSMN
-404 LNSRAENN
+404 LNSSADG
-412 VLNDNLAR
+412 VINDNLAR
-420 KKDLHTESTE
+420 KKNIPKESTE
-430 NKKEVELKKFSEV
+430 NNKEVELKKFSEV
-443 VSLIEKQSEMLVAHH
+443 VSLIEKQSEMLVAYH

-466 NFSEP
+466 SFSEP
-471 KSHKGV
+471 KSQTSV
-477 GNIELQSINDSHES
+477 GNIELQSINDNHES

-501 LEFVTKKRWI
+501 LEFITKKRWI
-511 LSISNKIGLKS
+511 LTISNKIGLKS
-522 LKEVEDEK
+522 LQEVEDEK
-530 NIKKIEKIKNEKL
+530 KNKNIEKLKNEKL

>member
-1 MSENNNYIVLARKY
+1 MSKNNNYIVLARKY

-25 QEDICSVVEGSI
+25 QKDICSVIEGSI

-58 LARILG
+58 LARILA
-64 KILNCEKLKKDKIE
+64 KILNCEEVKGEKVQ
-78 ACHQCATCI
+78 ACHKCANCI
-87 SIENESNMDVV
+87 SIENENNIDVV

-154 PDVTF
+154 SDVTF

-189 ISKHLIQVSKLE
+189 IANHLIQVSKLE

-226 ILENV
+226 VLENV
-231 LAKSEKINISIVRE
+231 LAKGEKINISIVRE

-257 LFENLCKGNVN
+257 LFESLCKGDVDL
-268 SSFDCF
+268 SFDCF
-274 EKLYRQGV
+274 EKLYKKGISV
-282 SIDQLAKSLMS
+282 DKLAKSLMS
-293 LVYNLSLIKSGI
+293 LAHNLSLLKSGI
-305 KNNYEFFDEESL
+305 KNNHEVFDEKSL
-317 KKLKEIS
+317 KKLTEIS

-337 LMQKYVNEL
+337 LMQKYINEL

-371 PFEIIKK
+371 PFEIIE
-378 KSDIQSLKKNGEI
+378 KKNDI
-391 LEENTVDKNKNVN
+391 KSSKKDDDIFKDNKVDQSKNIN
-404 LNSRAENN
+404 LNSSGEDT

-420 KKDLHTESTE
+420 KKDVLLEDTE
-430 NKKEVELKKFSEV
+430 NKQEFQLKKFSEV
-443 VSLIEKQSEMLVAHH
+443 VSLIEKQSEILVAYH

-466 NFSEP
+466 SFTEP
-471 KSHKGV
+471 KSEKEV
-477 GNIELQSINDSHES
+477 GNIELQSISNNHES

-501 LEFVTKKRWI
+501 LELITKKRWI
-511 LSISNKIGLKS
+511 LSVSNKTGLKS
-522 LKEVEDEK
+522 LQEVEDEK
-530 NIKKIEKIKNEKL
+530 NDKNIKKIKNEKL

-555 VISVKP
+555 VISVKQ
-561 IKKNIQ
+561 IKKTLQ

>member
-1 MSENNNYIVLARKY
+1 MSNNNNYIVLARKY

-25 QEDICSVVEGSI
+25 QEDICSVIEGSI

-58 LARILG
+58 LARILA
-64 KILNCEKLKKDKIE
+64 KILNCEKLEVENIE
-78 ACHQCATCI
+78 ACHKCANCI
-87 SIENESNMDVV
+87 SIENESNMDVI

-154 PDVTF
+154 SDVTF

-183 RVSLES
+183 RVSLEL
-189 ISKHLIQVSKLE
+189 IAKHLIQVSKLE
-201 GYELDDESSKLIA
+201 GYELDFEASKLIA

-231 LAKSEKINISIVRE
+231 FAKGEKINISIVRE
-245 VLGISDLSTIIF
+245 VLGISDLSAVIM
-257 LFENLCKGNVN
+257 LFENLCKGDVN
-268 SSFDCF
+268 LSFDCF
-274 EKLYRQGV
+274 EKLYSQGV

-293 LVYNLSLIKSGI
+293 LAYNLSLVKSGI
-305 KNNYEFFDEESL
+305 KNTSEFFDEQSS
-317 KKLKEIS
+317 KKLEDIS

-353 QCFEMV
+353 QCFEMI

-371 PFEIIKK
+371 PFEVIKK

-391 LEENTVDKNKNVN
+391 LEDNKLDQSKNMN
-404 LNSRAENN
+404 LNSSADG
-412 VLNDNLAR
+412 VINDNLAR
-420 KKDLHTESTE
+420 KKNIPKESTE
-430 NKKEVELKKFSEV
+430 NNKEVELKKFAEI
-443 VSLIEKQSEMLVAHH
+443 VSLIEKQSEMLVAYH

-466 NFSEP
+466 SFSEP
-471 KSHKGV
+471 KSQTSV
-477 GNIELQSINDSHES
+477 GNIELQSIDDNHES

-501 LEFVTKKRWI
+501 LEFITKKRWI
-511 LSISNKIGLKS
+511 LTISNKIGLKS
-522 LKEVEDEK
+522 LQEVEDEK
-530 NIKKIEKIKNEKL
+530 KNKNIEKLKNEKL

>member
-1 MSENNNYIVLARKY
+1 MSKNNNYIVLARKY
-15 RPKNLKDVIG
+15 RPKNLRDVIG
-25 QEDICSVVEGSI
+25 QEDICSVIEGSI

-58 LARILG
+58 LARILA
-64 KILNCEKLKKDKIE
+64 KILNCEEVKGENIQ
-78 ACHQCATCI
+78 ACHKCANCI

-154 PDVTF
+154 TDVTF

-183 RVSLES
+183 RVSLEL
-189 ISKHLIQVSKLE
+189 IAKHLIQVSKLE
-201 GYELDDESSKLIA
+201 GYELDFEASKLIA

-231 LAKSEKINISIVRE
+231 FAKGEKINISIVRE
-245 VLGISDLSTIIF
+245 VLGISDLSAVIM
-257 LFENLCKGNVN
+257 LFENLCKGDVN
-268 SSFDCF
+268 LSFDCF
-274 EKLYRQGV
+274 EKLYSQGV

-293 LVYNLSLIKSGI
+293 LAYNLSLVKSGI
-305 KNNYEFFDEESL
+305 KNTSEFFDEQSS
-317 KKLKEIS
+317 KKLEDIS

-353 QCFEMV
+353 QCFEMI

-371 PFEIIKK
+371 PFEVIKK
-378 KSDIQSLKKNGEI
+378 KSDIQSLKKKGEI
-391 LEENTVDKNKNVN
+391 LEDNKLDQSKSMN
-404 LNSRAENN
+404 LNSSADG
-412 VLNDNLAR
+412 VINDNLAR
-420 KKDLHTESTE
+420 KKNIPKESTE
-430 NKKEVELKKFSEV
+430 NNKEVELKKFAEI
-443 VSLIEKQSEMLVAHH
+443 VSLIEKQSEMLVAYH

-466 NFSEP
+466 SFSEP
-471 KSHKGV
+471 KSQTSV
-477 GNIELQSINDSHES
+477 GNIELQSIDENHES

-501 LEFVTKKRWI
+501 LEFITKKRWI
-511 LSISNKIGLKS
+511 LTISNKTGLKS
-522 LKEVEDEK
+522 LQEVEDEK
-530 NIKKIEKIKNEKL
+530 KNKNIEKLKNEKL

>member
-1 MSENNNYIVLARKY
+1 MSKNNNYIVLARKY

-25 QEDICSVVEGSI
+25 QEDICSVIEGSI

-58 LARILG
+58 LARILA
-64 KILNCEKLKKDKIE
+64 KILNCEKLEVENIE
-78 ACHQCATCI
+78 ACHKCANCI
-87 SIENESNMDVV
+87 SIENESNMDVI

-154 PDVTF
+154 TDVTF

-183 RVSLES
+183 RVSLEL
-189 ISKHLIQVSKLE
+189 IAKHLIQVSKLE
-201 GYELDDESSKLIA
+201 GYELDFEASKLVA

-231 LAKSEKINISIVRE
+231 FAKGEKINISIVRE
-245 VLGISDLSTIIF
+245 VLGISDLSAVIM
-257 LFENLCKGNVN
+257 LFENLCKGDVN
-268 SSFDCF
+268 LSFDCF
-274 EKLYRQGV
+274 EKLYSQGV

-293 LVYNLSLIKSGI
+293 LAYNLSLVKSGI
-305 KNNYEFFDEESL
+305 KNTSEFFDEQSS
-317 KKLKEIS
+317 KKLEDIS

-353 QCFEMV
+353 QCFEMI

-371 PFEIIKK
+371 PFEVIKK

-391 LEENTVDKNKNVN
+391 LEDNKLDQSKNMN
-404 LNSRAENN
+404 LNSS
-412 VLNDNLAR
+412 VDGVINDNLAR
-420 KKDLHTESTE
+420 KKNIPKESTE
-430 NKKEVELKKFSEV
+430 NNKEVELKKFAEI
-443 VSLIEKQSEMLVAHH
+443 VSLIEKQSEMLVAYH

-466 NFSEP
+466 SFSEP
-471 KSHKGV
+471 KSQTSV
-477 GNIELQSINDSHES
+477 GNIELQSIDDNHES

-501 LEFVTKKRWI
+501 LEFITKKRWI
-511 LSISNKIGLKS
+511 LTISNKIGLKS
-522 LKEVEDEK
+522 LQEVEDEK
-530 NIKKIEKIKNEKL
+530 KNKNIEKLKNEKL

>member
-64 KILNCEKLKKDKIE
+64 KILNCEELKKDKIE

-293 LVYNLSLIKSGI
+293 LVYNLSLVKSGI

-378 KSDIQSLKKNGEI
+378 KSDIKSLKENGEI
-391 LEENTVDKNKNVN
+391 LEENTLDKNKNMN

-420 KKDLHTESTE
+420 KKDLHTESSE
-430 NKKEVELKKFSEV
+430 NKKEVELKKFSEL

-466 NFSEP
+466 SFSEP

-530 NIKKIEKIKNEKL
+530 ENKKIEKIKNEKL

-561 IKKNIQ
+561 LKKNIQ

>member
-1 MSENNNYIVLARKY
+1 MSKNNNYIVLARKY

-25 QEDICSVVEGSI
+25 QEDICSVIEGSI

-58 LARILG
+58 LARILA
-64 KILNCEKLKKDKIE
+64 KILNCEKLEVENIE
-78 ACHQCATCI
+78 ACHKCANCI
-87 SIENESNMDVV
+87 SIENESNMDVI

-154 PDVTF
+154 SDVTF

-183 RVSLES
+183 RVSLEL
-189 ISKHLIQVSKLE
+189 IAKHLIQVSKLE
-201 GYELDDESSKLIA
+201 GYELDFEASKLIA

-231 LAKSEKINISIVRE
+231 FAKGEKINISIVRE
-245 VLGISDLSTIIF
+245 VLGISDISAVIM
-257 LFENLCKGNVN
+257 LFENLCKGDVN
-268 SSFDCF
+268 LSFDCF
-274 EKLYRQGV
+274 EKLYSQGV

-293 LVYNLSLIKSGI
+293 LAYNLSLVKSGI
-305 KNNYEFFDEESL
+305 KNTSEFFDEQSS
-317 KKLKEIS
+317 KKLEDIS

-353 QCFEMV
+353 QCFEMI

-371 PFEIIKK
+371 PFEVIKK

-391 LEENTVDKNKNVN
+391 LEDNKLDQSKNMN
-404 LNSRAENN
+404 LNSS
-412 VLNDNLAR
+412 VDGVINDNLAR
-420 KKDLHTESTE
+420 KKNIPKESTE
-430 NKKEVELKKFSEV
+430 NNKEVELKKFAEI
-443 VSLIEKQSEMLVAHH
+443 VSLIEKQSEMLVAYH

-466 NFSEP
+466 SFSEP
-471 KSHKGV
+471 KSQTSV
-477 GNIELQSINDSHES
+477 GNIELQSIDDNHES

-501 LEFVTKKRWI
+501 LEFITKKRWI
-511 LSISNKIGLKS
+511 LTISNKIGLKS
-522 LKEVEDEK
+522 LQEVEDEK
-530 NIKKIEKIKNEKL
+530 KNKNIEKLKNEKL

>member
-64 KILNCEKLKKDKIE
+64 KILNCEELKKDKIE

-378 KSDIQSLKKNGEI
+378 KSDIKSLKKNGEI
-391 LEENTVDKNKNVN
+391 LEENTVDKNKNMN

-530 NIKKIEKIKNEKL
+530 ENKKIEKIKNEKL

>member
-1 MSENNNYIVLARKY
+1 MSKNNNYIVLARKY

-25 QEDICSVVEGSI
+25 QEDICSVIEGSI

-58 LARILG
+58 LARILA
-64 KILNCEKLKKDKIE
+64 KILNCEKLEVENIE
-78 ACHQCATCI
+78 ACHKCANCI
-87 SIENESNMDVV
+87 SIENESNMDVI

-154 PDVTF
+154 TDVTF

-183 RVSLES
+183 RVSLEL
-189 ISKHLIQVSKLE
+189 IAKHLIQVSKLE
-201 GYELDDESSKLIA
+201 GYELDFEASKLIA

-231 LAKSEKINISIVRE
+231 FAKGEKINISIVRE
-245 VLGISDLSTIIF
+245 VLGISDLSAVIM
-257 LFENLCKGNVN
+257 LFENLCKGDVN
-268 SSFDCF
+268 LSFDCF
-274 EKLYRQGV
+274 EKLYSQGV

-293 LVYNLSLIKSGI
+293 LAYNLSLVKSGI
-305 KNNYEFFDEESL
+305 KNTSEFFDEQSS
-317 KKLKEIS
+317 KKLEDIS

-353 QCFEMV
+353 QCFEMI

-371 PFEIIKK
+371 PFEVIKK

-391 LEENTVDKNKNVN
+391 LEDNKLDQSKNMN
-404 LNSRAENN
+404 LNSSADG
-412 VLNDNLAR
+412 VINDNLAR
-420 KKDLHTESTE
+420 EKNIPKESTE
-430 NKKEVELKKFSEV
+430 NNKEVELKKFSEV
-443 VSLIEKQSEMLVAHH
+443 VSLIEKQSEMLVAYH

-466 NFSEP
+466 SFSEP
-471 KSHKGV
+471 KSQTSV
-477 GNIELQSINDSHES
+477 GNIELQSINDNHES

-501 LEFVTKKRWI
+501 LEFITKKRWI
-511 LSISNKIGLKS
+511 LTISNKIGLKS
-522 LKEVEDEK
+522 LQEVEDEK
-530 NIKKIEKIKNEKL
+530 KNKNIEKLKNEKL

>member
-1 MSENNNYIVLARKY
+1 MSKNNNYIVLARKY

-25 QEDICSVVEGSI
+25 QEDICSVIEGSI

-58 LARILG
+58 LARILA
-64 KILNCEKLKKDKIE
+64 KILNCEKLEVENIE
-78 ACHQCATCI
+78 ACHKCANCI
-87 SIENESNMDVV
+87 SIENDSNMDVI

-154 PDVTF
+154 TDVTF

-183 RVSLES
+183 RVSLEL
-189 ISKHLIQVSKLE
+189 IAKHLIQVSKLE
-201 GYELDDESSKLIA
+201 GYELDFEASKLIA

-231 LAKSEKINISIVRE
+231 FAKGEQINISIVRE
-245 VLGISDLSTIIF
+245 ILGISDLSAVIM
-257 LFENLCKGNVN
+257 LFENLCKGDVN
-268 SSFDCF
+268 LSFDCF
-274 EKLYRQGV
+274 EKLYSQGV

-293 LVYNLSLIKSGI
+293 LAYNLSLVKSGI
-305 KNNYEFFDEESL
+305 KNTSEFFDEQSS
-317 KKLKEIS
+317 KKLEEIS

-353 QCFEMV
+353 QCFEMI

-371 PFEIIKK
+371 PFEVIKK

-391 LEENTVDKNKNVN
+391 LEDNKLDQSKNMN
-404 LNSRAENN
+404 LNSS
-412 VLNDNLAR
+412 VDGVINDNLAR
-420 KKDLHTESTE
+420 KKNIPKESTE
-430 NKKEVELKKFSEV
+430 NNKEVELKKFAEI
-443 VSLIEKQSEMLVAHH
+443 VSLIEKQSEMLVAYH

-466 NFSEP
+466 SFSEP
-471 KSHKGV
+471 KSQTSV
-477 GNIELQSINDSHES
+477 GNIELQSINDNHES
-491 KKILWSASKT
+491 KKILWSASKI
-501 LEFVTKKRWI
+501 LKFITKKRWI
-511 LSISNKIGLKS
+511 LTISNKTGLKS
-522 LKEVEDEK
+522 LQEVEDEK
-530 NIKKIEKIKNEKL
+530 KNKNIEKLKNEKL